1 MTAMTDASVGVQKPE
16 KMAPRMM
23 TGEPRAG
30 IAPTTV
36 LNTLLPVSFSPSPMF
51 RQAVLDRPL

>member
-1 MTAMTDASVGVQKPE
+1 MTDASVGVQKPE

-36 LNTLLPVSFSPSPMF
+36 LNTFRPVSFSPSPMF